1 MPLSGIR
8 VVDLTRIIAGP
19 FCTQL
24 LADLG
29 AEVIKVEP
37 PGRGDPVRG
46 QGAIKDGLSWYYAQF
61 NRNKK
66 SITLDLYT
74 DEGKAVLADLIR
86 RADVLVENFRPGVL
100 DEMGFPAATLE
111 ALNPAL
117 IVGSVNGYGSTG
129 PYADRPAFDFI
140 AQAMSGFMSVS
151 GGQDEPMRAGPPI
164 ADLVAGLYTALGI
177 TAAVVAR
184 GGTGP
189 AGARGQRVE
198 SSLVAGLISML
209 AYFSA
214 SHLATGAL
222 PLRTGNDHPVV
233 WPYGLFHAAD
243 GEVAVAP
250 STPVHVERFLGA
262 LGLAYLLEKP
272 EFADNA
278 ARMRNREAL
287 RVLIDEQI
295 GADTVEAWI
304 ERLNRA
310 GVPCGRVMD
319 LAEAFADPQ
328 VQAQEMVVEID
339 HPGHGPV
346 RMTGFPIKLSATPA
360 RLQRPAPALGEHTDQ
375 VLTDLGYDPARIAAL
390 RANRIV

>member
-1 MPLSGIR
+1 MPLSGVR
-8 VVDLTRIIAGP
+8 VVDLTRILAGP

-86 RADVLVENFRPGVL
+86 RADALVENFRPGVL
-100 DEMGFPAATLE
+100 DEMGFPAARLE
-111 ALNPAL
+111 TLNPAL

-129 PYADRPAFDFI
+129 PHAHRPAFDFI

-151 GGQDEPMRAGPPI
+151 GEHDLPLRAGPPI
-164 ADLVAGLYTALGI
+164 ADLVAGLYAALGI
-177 TAAVVAR
+177 TAALVAR
-184 GGTGP
+184 GGKSA
-189 AGARGQRVE
+189 AGGRGQRVE
-198 SSLVAGLISML
+198 ASLVNGLISML
-209 AYFSA
+209 AYSSA
-214 SHLATGAL
+214 SHLATGAV
-222 PLRTGNDHPVV
+222 PERTGNDHPVV

-250 STPVHVERFLGA
+250 STPVHVQRFLTA
-262 LGLAYLLEKP
+262 LGLGHLLDQP

-278 ARMRNREAL
+278 SRMKNREAL
-287 RVLIDEQI
+287 RALIDDKI

-310 GVPCGRVMD
+310 GVPCGRVLN
-319 LAEAFADPQ
+319 LAEVFADPQ

-360 RLQRPAPALGEHTDQ
+360 RLRRPAPALGEHTDA
-375 VLTDLGYDPARIAAL
+375 VLTDLGYDAERIAAL
-390 RANRIV
+390 KEHKII